1 MLSRR
6 VADYAPEFLDRLCL
20 SGEVMWGRLS
30 PHPVFDPAG
39 AVRDADP
46 ARDHI
51 RPTRV
56 APIAIF
62 LRDEADWL
70 IDTGEL
76 DGRRARAPE
85 RLSASACRVLDAL
98 EQRGASFEAELA
110 AVIGRPHRE
119 VEEALWEL
127 SATGMVTGDGFD
139 NLRALFDPARRR
151 TAGIARFR
159 RARRGAGRW
168 ALLSSPGDAS
178 GLDDE
183 RPEAFARQL
192 LRRWGVVFKDVVA
205 REGLLPP
212 WRGVLQALRRME
224 ARGEVRGGRFV
235 AGYLGE
241 QFAEPDAV
249 DALRAARRLAEPDGA
264 LRVAASDPLNLVGIL
279 TPGARVSPLSGQ
291 TVDVLPGEA
300 LAAQAL

>member
-1 MLSRR
+1 MRWHTGAPPSR
-6 VADYAPEFLDRLCL
+6 
-20 SGEVMWGRLS
+20 
-30 PHPVFDPAG
+30 
-39 AVRDADP
+39 
-46 ARDHI
+46 
-51 RPTRV
+51 
-56 APIAIF
+56 
-62 LRDEADWL
+62 
-70 IDTGEL
+70 
-76 DGRRARAPE
+76 
-85 RLSASACRVLDAL
+85 
-98 EQRGASFEAELA
+98 QKLA

-139 NLRALFDPARRR
+139 NLRALVDPARRR
-151 TAGIARFR
+151 ATGIARFR
-159 RARRGAGRW
+159 RTRRGAGRW
-168 ALLSSPGDAS
+168 ALLSSPGVAS
-178 GLDDE
+178 GPDDE

-249 DALRAARRLAEPDGA
+249 DALRAARRLGEPEGA
-264 LRVAASDPLNLVGIL
+264 LRVAAADPLEPGWDLDARSPRQPAVG
-279 TPGARVSPLSGQ
+279 PGGRRAGRRGACRSGAMRAKLELRPHARGLRRHEVHRHPHRHLDRGAIQVRRGEFPFPDGVCRRSLQVRVWRRDAPSPRGPCRRCRSARP
-291 TVDVLPGEA
+291 T
-300 LAAQAL
+300 